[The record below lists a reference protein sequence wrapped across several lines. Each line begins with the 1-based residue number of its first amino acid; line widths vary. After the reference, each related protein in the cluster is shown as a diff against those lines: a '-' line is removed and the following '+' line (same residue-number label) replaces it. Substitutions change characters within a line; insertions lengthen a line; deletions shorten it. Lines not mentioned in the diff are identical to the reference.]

1 MSTKVIEFSD
11 VRLVTTVERGRGFS
25 YSIQFI
31 NSPLEGLSMDLS
43 EREYIRVLENLIAER
58 DDVTVDY
65 DDN

>member
-11 VRLVTTVERGRGFS
+11 VRFVTTVERGRGFS

-43 EREYIRVLENLIAER
+43 EREYIRVLENLITER
-58 DDVTVDY
+58 DDVTVNCCDT
-65 DDN
+65 